1 MKPQENHRMRTS
13 LVILI
18 AALALGCSKTQ
29 TSAAEQPVP
38 TPVSAA
44 LAGSHDGAGAPAV
57 MPGQPDAGTAGA
69 SPSLTGTVL
78 ETMNAAG
85 YTYLKL
91 KTADG
96 ETWAAVNESK
106 VEKGKTVTVLGP
118 MPMDGFE
125 SKTLNRKFDHIVFG
139 TLAGSGGAP
148 AAPAA
153 MGGMPGGMGSAPG
166 SAPAAMGAPHA
177 AAAAG
182 PEVTEK
188 ISVAKAEG
196 SDGRTV
202 AELFA
207 QRAALKG
214 KAVAVRGKVVK
225 VNEGIM
231 GKNWIHLRDGSGTR
245 ATKDDDLTVT
255 KNDKVALGDVVLVKG
270 TVAVDRDFGAG
281 YTYTL
286 VVEDAKAGK

>member
-1 MKPQENHRMRTS
+1 MRTS
-13 LVILI
+13 IVILF

-38 TPVSAA
+38 TPASAA
-44 LAGSHDGAGAPAV
+44 LAGSHDSAAAPAV
-57 MPGQPDAGTAGA
+57 SPGQPDAGAAGA

-91 KTADG
+91 KTAGG
-96 ETWAAVNESK
+96 ETWAAVNEAK
-106 VEKGKTVTVLGP
+106 VEKGATVTVLSP

-139 TLAGSGGAP
+139 TLAGAGGAP

-153 MGGMPGGMGSAPG
+153 MGGMPGAMGSSPG
-166 SAPAAMGAPHA
+166 AAPAAMGAPHA

-214 KAVAVRGKVVK
+214 KVVAVRGKVVK

-255 KNDKVALGDVVLVKG
+255 TNDKVTLGDVVLVKG
-270 TVAVDRDFGAG
+270 TVAIDRDFGAG

>member
-1 MKPQENHRMRTS
+1 MRTS

-29 TSAAEQPVP
+29 TSAADQPVP
-38 TPVSAA
+38 TPASAA
-44 LAGSHDGAGAPAV
+44 LAGSHDGAATPFPTPVPPGGGA
-57 MPGQPDAGTAGA
+57 AGA

-91 KTADG
+91 KTAGG
-96 ETWAAVNESK
+96 ETWAAVNEAK
-106 VEKGKTVTVLGP
+106 VEQGATVTVLGP

-139 TLAGSGGAP
+139 TLAGAGGAP

-153 MGGMPGGMGSAPG
+153 MGGMPGVMG

-177 AAAAG
+177 AAAAV
-182 PEVTEK
+182 PEVTAK
-188 ISVAKAEG
+188 IRVAQVEG

-231 GKNWIHLRDGSGTR
+231 GKNWIHLRDGSGAR

-255 KNDKVALGDVVLVKG
+255 TNDKVALGDVVLVKG

-286 VVEDAKAGK
+286 VVEDARVGK